1 MSSPHPNRL
10 PQGEGILEERM
21 IPVCADS
28 RKPSPTKRVRVRV
41 IFKGG
46 SKVTKVGIVFIYKLR
61 GLRDL
66 RGEIEFSCRIGIVAL
81 LCWKICA
88 DEKTFKRSSGA
99 SLTWAQNME
108 EKVAM
113 TKPTAEPGLVGDGGR
128 WAVELKNVQKTY
140 RTGPI
145 EIPALRGVS
154 LRIAPGEFLAVA
166 GPSGSGKTTLLNII
180 GGLDRADAGDVC
192 VEGNNLQLLSSGE
205 LARMRLERLGFVF
218 QAYNL
223 LPVLTAMEN
232 AEFTLLLQGVPL
244 ERRRERVQKL
254 FLEIGLAGLE
264 NRRPAEL
271 SGGQQQ
277 RVAVARAMVTEPA
290 LILAD
295 EPTANLDSATGAAL
309 LDVMEQL
316 NRAHNTTFIFSTHDP
331 QVMDR
336 ARRWIRLRDGQIA
349 SDAAHASHILS
360 L

>member
-1 MSSPHPNRL
+1 
-10 PQGEGILEERM
+10 
-21 IPVCADS
+21 
-28 RKPSPTKRVRVRV
+28 
-41 IFKGG
+41 
-46 SKVTKVGIVFIYKLR
+46 
-61 GLRDL
+61 
-66 RGEIEFSCRIGIVAL
+66 
-81 LCWKICA
+81 
-88 DEKTFKRSSGA
+88 
-99 SLTWAQNME
+99 ME
-108 EKVAM
+108 EKVANEG
-113 TKPTAEPGLVGDGGR
+113 PTAAHGIEGDVSMC
-128 WAVELKNVQKTY
+128 AVELKNVVKTY

-145 EIPALRGVS
+145 DIPALRGVS
-154 LRIAPGEFLAVA
+154 LQIAPGEFLAIA

-180 GGLDRADAGDVC
+180 GGLDRADTGEVW
-192 VEGNNLQLLSSGE
+192 VEGKNLQLFSSGE

-232 AEFTLLLQGVPL
+232 AEFTLLLQGVPV

-254 FLEIGLAGLE
+254 FTEIGLAGLE

-316 NRAHNTTFIFSTHDP
+316 NRSHNTTFIFSTHDP

-336 ARRWIRLRDGQIA
+336 AHRWIRLRDGQIA
-349 SDAAHASHILS
+349 SDAAHASVL
-360 L
+360 LPP